1 MNAVKHGL
9 SARAI
14 VLEGEDPRQ
23 FEALR
28 AGLERDFKPETV
40 FEREFVER
48 LAGLLWRLRRVP
60 GVEAALIKARREEAY
75 DILQSE
81 RNSEEWS
88 EYSGRMNEE
97 VRRRCEASLKGS
109 FGNDTDAIHAA
120 YLNGTYAAL
129 TENFREE
136 FRTENTEPEE
146 LAPPK
151 RELGTGL
158 MLLIQDGQNGDILSK
173 LCRYEANLMNAV
185 NRTVQHLHFLQAKRS
200 AVRVIEA

>member
-9 SARAI
+9 SAKTI

-28 AGLERDFKPETV
+28 AGLERDFDPETV
-40 FEREFVER
+40 FERELVER
-48 LAGLLWRLRRVP
+48 LAGLFWRLRRVP

-75 DILQSE
+75 DLLRSE

-88 EYSGRMNEE
+88 EYCRRMNEE
-97 VRRRCEASLKGS
+97 VRRRCEASLKES
-109 FGNDTDAIHAA
+109 FGNDTDAIHKA
-120 YLNGTYAAL
+120 YLNGTYSAL
-129 TENFREE
+129 AENFREE
-136 FRTENTEPEE
+136 FRTENKEPEE

-173 LCRYEANLMNAV
+173 LCRYEANLMNSV

-200 AVRVIEA
+200 ALRVIKA